1 MSKAS
6 ELRRRRQLI
15 RRIGRLKTTPQPFII
30 GVVATP
36 KDVFIHR
43 RRLLPVA
50 IKREQLDYDGKMS
63 ERLSS
68 EGFVKQ
74 GEHPVW
80 FNPKATLDD
89 VVRMCEMKIVGA
101 PVLKFKGIKLAPKTE
116 LRS

>member
-6 ELRRRRQLI
+6 DIRRRRQLL
-15 RRIGRLKTTPQPFII
+15 RRIGKTKVVRHFIV

-43 RRLLPVA
+43 RKLLPVV
-50 IKREQLDYDGKMS
+50 IHREQLDYDGKMG
-63 ERLSS
+63 ERLAL

-80 FNPKATLDD
+80 FNPKANLED
-89 VVRMCEMKIVGA
+89 VVRMCDMKIVGA
-101 PVLKFKGIKLAPKTE
+101 PRLNFMGIKFIPKTE
-116 LRS
+116 MRI